1 MIDKLRQE
9 YAKDI
14 ATDGYVELE
23 DLWHCHSCYTIF
35 EEPKRIYDQ
44 YDHRM
49 RDACPNCESIDIQ
62 ECEVTIYPD
71 DIDIRHRG
79 WRYWERPE

>member
-1 MIDKLRQE
+1 MTEELREE

-14 ATDGYVELE
+14 AADGYVELD
-23 DLWHCHSCYTIF
+23 DLWHCHDCGALF
-35 EEPKRIYDQ
+35 EEPESICDYDEKT
-44 YDHRM
+44 
-49 RDACPNCESIDIQ
+49 RDGCPNCGSVDIQ